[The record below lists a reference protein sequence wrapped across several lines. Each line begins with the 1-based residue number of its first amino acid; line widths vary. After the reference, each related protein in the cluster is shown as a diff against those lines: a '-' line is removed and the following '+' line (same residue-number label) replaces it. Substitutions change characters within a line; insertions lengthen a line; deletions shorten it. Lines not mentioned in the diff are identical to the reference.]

1 MYTLII
7 VLSVYFGLPL
17 LMIGLCKLLN
27 CEEPD
32 TDNTPNPHSEVVLE
46 YR

>member
-17 LMIGLCKLLN
+17 LSGVKPS
-27 CEEPD
+27 EPSE
-32 TDNTPNPHSEVVLE
+32 PNPYSGDP
-46 YR
+46 YWGDPFGY